1 VLRFS
6 HPFSR
11 AVSLVSMLAL
21 CGALVLGSTATAQAT
36 SLGDA
41 QAKAAEA
48 RAKLD
53 IMRGR
58 LASGMSAY
66 AGAANDLAHTRA
78 EIADN
83 NQHLAKVRS
92 SLVTG
97 QHSLNTQAEFLYRT
111 DGTGFVDVLL
121 GSATFDQFA
130 SRLSVLTEIASKD
143 ANLVLSLKGDRAEM
157 ARILGTLKDREAR
170 QKALVG
176 KIGAQRA
183 IVQAS
188 LDQQQAYTNSLS
200 SDVASILAAQ
210 EKAAS
215 AARART
221 AVSTRS
227 SSSSSS
233 GGKTPSASHGSVSLK
248 QATVAGRSGSWWVMA
263 SESSAYRPTGVTFS
277 GEASEYGTNDN
288 GTGTSS
294 GRPLNDSELTCAHP
308 SLGFGTRIAVTHGSR
323 RVIVVV
329 TDRGPYSGGR
339 VIDLTH
345 RAAGLLG
352 LDGVGQVKCEV
363 VQSQ

>member
-6 HPFSR
+6 PSFSR
-11 AVSLVSMLAL
+11 AISLVSMLVLSA
-21 CGALVLGSTATAQAT
+21 AVTLGSTATAQGM

-53 IMRGR
+53 IMRGS

-83 NQHLAKVRS
+83 NQRLAKVRS
-92 SLVTG
+92 SLVAG
-97 QHSLNTQAEFLYRT
+97 QRSLNTQAEFLYRT

-143 ANLVLSLKGDRAEM
+143 ANLVSSLKSDRAEM

-170 QKALVG
+170 QRVLVG

-183 IVQAS
+183 SVQAS
-188 LDQQQAYTNSLS
+188 LNQQQAYTNSLS
-200 SDVASILAAQ
+200 SQVASLLAAQ

-215 AARART
+215 AARGHAM
-221 AVSTRS
+221 VSRS
-227 SSSSSS
+227 SSGSSS
-233 GGKTPSASHGSVSLK
+233 GGSTPPASSGSVKLK

-308 SLGFGTRIAVTHGSR
+308 SLGFGTRIAVTHGSH